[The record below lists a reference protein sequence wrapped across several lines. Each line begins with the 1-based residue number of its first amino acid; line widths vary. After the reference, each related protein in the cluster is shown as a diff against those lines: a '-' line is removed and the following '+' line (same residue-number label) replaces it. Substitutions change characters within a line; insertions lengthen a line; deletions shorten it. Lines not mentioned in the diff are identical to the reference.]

1 MTEQRFGI
9 CEWAPPVSGPL
20 AMRLAAEAGYD
31 GMQIGEAGG
40 RQMGYPLNNRRV
52 RELYREE
59 AARCGLRLHSLNLG
73 ALLAEGTLN
82 YGRDTERGGWAG
94 ESLTNGF
101 AACRAL
107 DIHTIVITVE
117 PPTEEAF
124 TNVVSHLRFAEELAR
139 ESGVEIAVES
149 AQPVEEI
156 LRLLNELSG
165 ETKVCMDLLNPLRF
179 GTGDPR
185 EPLRLF
191 GEERI
196 SHFHMKDSIRS
207 LFQRGRRGCV
217 LLGRGDAGYRQSVE
231 LIREMGFSCW
241 MITENY
247 YHLPPM
253 NDGTRDFA
261 ALAAEDLKTLRASFP
276 S

>member
-1 MTEQRFGI
+1 
-9 CEWAPPVSGPL
+9 
-20 AMRLAAEAGYD
+20 
-31 GMQIGEAGG
+31 
-40 RQMGYPLNNRRV
+40 
-52 RELYREE
+52 
-59 AARCGLRLHSLNLG
+59 
-73 ALLAEGTLN
+73 
-82 YGRDTERGGWAG
+82 
-94 ESLTNGF
+94 
-101 AACRAL
+101 
-107 DIHTIVITVE
+107 
-117 PPTEEAF
+117 
-124 TNVVSHLRFAEELAR
+124 
-139 ESGVEIAVES
+139 
-149 AQPVEEI
+149 
-156 LRLLNELSG
+156 
-165 ETKVCMDLLNPLRF
+165 MDLLNPLRF

-185 EPLRLF
+185 EQIRLF